1 MRKVL
6 LFALCI
12 AASVAAQAQPTVTNS
27 WTDSKTG
34 ILPVEDV
41 NNSNPVAVTA
51 QGDMYATGLFAGD
64 GFSFAGKDLVPIATS
79 SYLLKYDAG
88 GAEKWGV
95 AFAGAATVTAITTDE
110 DGNVY
115 VAGNFADVVE
125 FGTTEGDPVEKE
137 GVKMEGSFISD
148 QAAGF
153 IAKYDANGVLL
164 MVQSFVPTAL
174 PELEATG
181 MYFPEAGD
189 YRFDIN
195 KLVFSDG
202 KLYASASYKGLTV
215 NNGFSFKGGYFDL
228 EGGGYW
234 FGDLVSG
241 AVFSLNDQLG
251 VSGIIANMGVTG
263 GKSVDMSS
271 VQSVSFAVD
280 NGKLYS
286 GFVAS
291 GGQTLTIGSEEQV
304 FNLSQ
309 DQGTTEYG
317 HILSVIDLA
326 DGTSSLTKKYST
338 IHSAYGNYCLIK
350 SMLVK
355 EDVLL
360 IGGTFNANLAF
371 DQSIEATSTNDLYVA
386 VLNKNSLDVNLAAAS
401 KINEGDANKK
411 NEEFRGMTVCGDYAY
426 MIGNTSDITSHVV
439 ETPLAFW
446 VNTTNGTI
454 TSANPANLYT
464 GVAAY
469 GTKLATAQTAV
480 ANEQLQNIF
489 SLNEVSNATGISS
502 VEEGAGVSVYPNPV
516 VNELNFTT
524 PCDVE
529 VINMMGITVKQA
541 QNVSSLNVSDLINGQ
556 YIVRVTTQDGTSTV
570 KVIKK

>member
-6 LFALCI
+6 LFALCV
-12 AASVAAQAQPTVTNS
+12 AASVVAQAQPTVTNS
-27 WTDSKTG
+27 WTNSQMG

-51 QGDMYATGLFAGD
+51 QGDVYVAGLFAGD

-79 SYLLKYDAG
+79 SYLLKYDAA

-95 AFAGAATVTAITTDE
+95 SLAGAATITAITTDE
-110 DGNVY
+110 SGNVY

-125 FGTTEGDPVEKE
+125 FGTTEGDPIEKE
-137 GVKMEGSFISD
+137 GVKMEGSFISE

-153 IAKYDANGVLL
+153 VAKYNADGVLV

-174 PELEATG
+174 PELEASG
-181 MYFPEAGD
+181 LYFPEAGD

-195 KLVFSDG
+195 KLVYSDG
-202 KLYASASYKGLTV
+202 KLYASASYKGQTV

-228 EGGGYW
+228 DGGGYW
-234 FGDLVSG
+234 FGDLISG
-241 AVFSLNDQLG
+241 AVFSLNDQLE
-251 VSGIIANMGVTG
+251 VTGIIANMGVTG
-263 GKSVDMSS
+263 GKSVDLSS
-271 VQSVSFAVD
+271 IQSISFAIAD
-280 NGKLYS
+280 GKLYS
-286 GFVAS
+286 GFVAT
-291 GGQTLTIGSEEQV
+291 GGQTLTIGSQEQM

-309 DQGTTEYG
+309 DQGMTEYG
-317 HILSVIDLA
+317 HILSVVNLA

-355 EDVLL
+355 DDVLL
-360 IGGTFNANLAF
+360 LGGTFNANLAF
-371 DQSIEATSTNDLYVA
+371 DQSIEATSTNDLYVT
-386 VLNKNSLDVNLAAAS
+386 VLNKSSLDVNFAAAS

-411 NEEFRGMTVCGDYAY
+411 NEEFRGLTICGDYAY

-446 VNTTNGTI
+446 FNITNGTI
-454 TSANPANLYT
+454 TQANPANLYT

-469 GTKLATAQTAV
+469 GTKLATAQTKV
-480 ANEQLQNIF
+480 VNEQLQNIF
-489 SLNEVSNATGISS
+489 SLDDVSNATGISS
-502 VEEGAGVSVYPNPV
+502 FEKGADVSVYPNPV
-516 VNELNFTT
+516 VNELNFTI
-524 PCDVE
+524 PCNVE
-529 VINMMGITVKQA
+529 VINLMGITVKQA
-541 QNVSSLNVSDLINGQ
+541 QNVSGLNVSDLINGQ
-556 YIVRVTTQDGTSTV
+556 YIVKVTTQDGTSTV